1 MNRLKWSMHGW
12 VFAIVLTPLLLTAD
26 VARTAPL
33 TCETWKVVSSPN
45 PGSGGNYLSGAA
57 AVSTNNVWAVGDY
70 TTSTGIIQT
79 LIEHWNGSSWQL
91 IPSPNVGPHDNYLS
105 GAAAVSTNNVWAM
118 GDYLTSSGTPRT
130 LIEHWNGTSWKV
142 VPSPNGGGGGALSGV
157 AVVSASDVCAV
168 GSSSAQTLT
177 EHWNGTS
184 WQVVPS
190 PNVPSTGNLLNSVAV
205 VSAHDVWAVGDYLNA
220 DAIPQTLIEQW
231 NGSSWQVVSSPNV
244 GDGGALSG
252 VAVVSASGVWAVGSN
267 SPQTVAEHW
276 NGSSWQVVPSPNP
289 SSGGNLLNGVA
300 AVSTNNVWAVGD
312 YLTGSAIARTL
323 IEYWNGSSWKVVP
336 SPNPSSLDNHLTG
349 VARIPGSSNVWAVGD
364 SYMSNRSSRTLAE
377 FYC

>member
-1 MNRLKWSMHGW
+1 MNRLKWSMAVC

-45 PGSGGNYLSGAA
+45 PGSGGNY
-57 AVSTNNVWAVGDY
+57 
-70 TTSTGIIQT
+70 
-79 LIEHWNGSSWQL
+79 
-91 IPSPNVGPHDNYLS
+91 
-105 GAAAVSTNNVWAM
+105 
-118 GDYLTSSGTPRT
+118 
-130 LIEHWNGTSWKV
+130 
-142 VPSPNGGGGGALSGV
+142 
-157 AVVSASDVCAV
+157 
-168 GSSSAQTLT
+168 
-177 EHWNGTS
+177 
-184 WQVVPS
+184 
-190 PNVPSTGNLLNSVAV
+190 
-205 VSAHDVWAVGDYLNA
+205 
-220 DAIPQTLIEQW
+220 
-231 NGSSWQVVSSPNV
+231 
-244 GDGGALSG
+244 
-252 VAVVSASGVWAVGSN
+252 
-267 SPQTVAEHW
+267 
-276 NGSSWQVVPSPNP
+276 
-289 SSGGNLLNGVA
+289 LNGVA